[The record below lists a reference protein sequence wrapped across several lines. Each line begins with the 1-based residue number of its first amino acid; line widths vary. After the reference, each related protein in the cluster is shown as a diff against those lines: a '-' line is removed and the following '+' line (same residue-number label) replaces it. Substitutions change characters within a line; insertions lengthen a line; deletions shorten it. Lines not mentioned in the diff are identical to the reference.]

1 MNDFLKLQKNEE
13 CLGLFYMGWKK
24 EIVLPAERWD
34 LDKVV
39 REL

>member
-1 MNDFLKLQKNEE
+1 MKEFLGLQENEE
-13 CLGLFYMGWKK
+13 CLGLFYMGWKD
-24 EIVLPAERWD
+24 EISLPAERWS